1 MLSGDS
7 VANAKQREFVKGCLF
22 KPQNAL
28 DEVRKFYE
36 AITLSLIRRYSRKI
50 GKSYQV
56 DIVRE

>member
-7 VANAKQREFVKGCLF
+7 VANSKQREFVKGCMF

-50 GKSYQV
+50 GDSYQV